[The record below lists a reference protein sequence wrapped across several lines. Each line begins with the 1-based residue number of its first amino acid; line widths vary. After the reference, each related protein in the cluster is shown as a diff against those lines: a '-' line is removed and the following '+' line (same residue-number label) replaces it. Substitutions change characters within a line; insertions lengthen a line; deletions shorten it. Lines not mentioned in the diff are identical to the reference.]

1 MGVHY
6 LISGL
11 LLLAAILVWLR
22 PQSVSTLSHYSKE
35 RLTQVDLR
43 RVRRT
48 GTFGL
53 VALALLIGP
62 GNWLLYRAG
71 VDAMTLTVLS
81 WIVLFA
87 GGDCNRRPN
96 RDLQQEQVS
105 NET

>member
-1 MGVHY
+1 MEVHY

-11 LLLAAILVWLR
+11 LLSAAILVWLR

-35 RLTQVDLR
+35 QLARVDLR

-53 VALALLIGP
+53 AALALLIGP
-62 GNWLLYRAG
+62 GSWLLHRAG
-71 VDAMTLTVLS
+71 VDATTTTVIS

-87 GGDCNRRPN
+87 GAIAIAARI
-96 RDLQQEQVS
+96 
-105 NET
+105 ETFNKNK

>member
-1 MGVHY
+1 MEVHC

-11 LLLAAILVWLR
+11 LFLAAILVWLR
-22 PQSVSTLSHYSKE
+22 PQSVSTLSRYSKE
-35 RLTQVDLR
+35 QLARVDLR

-62 GNWLLYRAG
+62 GNWLLHRAG
-71 VDAMTLTVLS
+71 VDAATLTVVS

-87 GGDCNRRPN
+87 GAIAIAARIETFNRN
-96 RDLQQEQVS
+96 K
-105 NET
+105 